1 MIRNK
6 VNQKKT
12 SIIKTENYLK
22 DNIKELSQQLT
33 DKWTVISTVWV
44 KTQAWKRKWMIMS

>member
-33 DKWTVISTVWV
+33 DKWTVISMV
-44 KTQAWKRKWMIMS
+44 